1 MKAKYIILSVIALAA
16 TTVACEKEGAHLMSE
31 FQADKLYVT
40 IPQEDGTATIK
51 VTATEEWTLD
61 YDIAKDTTVLDAQKK
76 TKKKTVDVNQ
86 LEEYSWVSISPANGK
101 AGETTVTF
109 KDNRKAYFKKINGE
123 DPKEGDDLGSFTQT
137 FKVKVG
143 DKYQNIIVTVGT
155 AASAVVVTVK
165 QLVGEDPDF
174 TPVEGKTYKITGS
187 CTKITNTY
195 YGNWLLKDSSSE
207 NTLTIYGTVD
217 ATGSYNW
224 DSFGIET
231 GDNVTVEGPFKLYGT
246 TAELVDASV
255 LKVEKALLSSKKG
268 QSIYIPKEGETFD
281 LVLEQ
286 KGTGLGY
293 ESKTEWLVLDKT
305 YTVDS
310 KGNLVFKVTPTENTT
325 GKARTGELWF
335 KSVKTEKNK
344 KGEEETVASE
354 VTITV
359 TQQAEFAKGTLKDIR
374 NLCAEKKT
382 FDIELTKP
390 VTVTFTSGD
399 YIFVEDGEVGL
410 TLYKSADKYSAGQV
424 ISGRVFGPKGSV
436 YNNAIQAAGFNS
448 AMGKAAA
455 APKDPTKLPK
465 GTETT
470 LQKLVDDWDTWAYRL
485 VTIKGLEVK
494 DEIKATYP
502 VSTGE
507 DERHPVF
514 DEKGKEVT
522 KTGDMEGVV
531 TDGTNDWPI
540 VMNNKFYL
548 NMEVGKKYDVTCIAS
563 YRKNDNNEVVKY
575 LGLWDISHVAES
587 K

>member
-1 MKAKYIILSVIALAA
+1 MKAKYIILSVFALAA
-16 TTVACEKEGAHLMSE
+16 TVACEKEGAHLMSE

-40 IPQEDGTATIK
+40 IPKEDGSATIK

-76 TKKKTVDVNQ
+76 TKKKTIDVNQ
-86 LEEYSWVSISPANGK
+86 LEEYSWVSISPAKGS

-109 KDNRKAYFKKINGE
+109 KDNRKAYFKKVNGADPAE
-123 DPKEGDDLGSFTQT
+123 DDDLGSFNQT

-143 DKYQNIIVTVGT
+143 DKYQNIVVSVGT
-155 AASAVVVTVK
+155 PASAATVTCK
-165 QLVGEDPDF
+165 QLLGEDPDF
-174 TPVEGKTYKITGS
+174 APVQGKTYRITGS
-187 CTKITNTY
+187 CQKIANTN
-195 YGNWLLKDSSSE
+195 YGNWYLKDDTSD
-207 NTLTIYGTVD
+207 NTVYIYGTVD

-224 DSFGIET
+224 SSFGIEI
-231 GDNVTVEGPFKLYGT
+231 GDKVTVEGPYSLYGT
-246 TAELVDASV
+246 TVELVDASV
-255 LKVEKALLSSKKG
+255 IKVEKALLSSPKG
-268 QSIYIPKEGETFD
+268 TTIYVGKEGESFD

-286 KGTGLGY
+286 KGTGLGF
-293 ESKTEWLVLDKT
+293 ESKTDWLVLDRT
-305 YTVDS
+305 YTVNS

-325 GKARTGELWF
+325 GAARSGELWF

-344 KGEEETVASE
+344 KGEEETLTSE

-359 TQQAEFAKGTLKDIR
+359 TQQADFAQGTLKDIR
-374 NLCAEKKT
+374 DICATKKP

-390 VTVTFTSGD
+390 VTVTYTSGS
-399 YIFVEDGEVGL
+399 YMFVEDGEVGL
-410 TLYKSADKYSAGQV
+410 TLYNSADKYSVGQV

-436 YNNAIQAAGFNS
+436 YNNVPQGTGFNS
-448 AMGKAAA
+448 AMGKATA

-470 LQKLVDDWDTWAYRL
+470 LQNIVDDWDTWAYRL

-507 DERHPVF
+507 DERHPVY
-514 DEKGKEVT
+514 DEKGKEKT
-522 KTGDMEGVV
+522 DTGDMEGVV
-531 TDGTNDWPI
+531 TDGTNEWPI

-563 YRKNDNNEVVKY
+563 YNKAGKI
-575 LGLWDISHVAES
+575 LGLWDASHVKEA
-587 K
+587 KQ